1 MTYVVTRGIG
11 VAVVELISTLE
22 AALER
27 AGQLVSDNYANVGI
41 HDGKGNRI
49 SGDDLL
55 ACYLGVMKLT
65 PDLRAVEV
73 QGPPSEQ

>member
-1 MTYVVTRGIG
+1 M
-11 VAVVELISTLE
+11 ISTLE

-27 AGQLVSDNYANVGI
+27 AGQLVSDNYANVAI

-55 ACYLGVMKLT
+55 ACYLGVMKMT
-65 PDLRAVEV
+65 SDLRAVENLR
-73 QGPPSEQ
+73 PCSEG